1 MGYQHSKV
9 SSFTKW
15 KKKSEFDALEA
26 MAANMNKHETFSGVL
41 SVMHVWWEKFLSL
54 PPLKITANN
63 LTFSEDE
70 DEETN
75 IYDSQGNIM

>member
-1 MGYQHSKV
+1 MRKIS
-9 SSFTKW
+9 
-15 KKKSEFDALEA
+15 
-26 MAANMNKHETFSGVL
+26 
-41 SVMHVWWEKFLSL
+41 LSL